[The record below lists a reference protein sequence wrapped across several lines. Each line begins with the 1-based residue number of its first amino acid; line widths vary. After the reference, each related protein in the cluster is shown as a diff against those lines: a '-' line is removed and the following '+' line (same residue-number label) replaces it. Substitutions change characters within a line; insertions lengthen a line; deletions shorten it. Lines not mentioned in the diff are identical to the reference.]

1 MQKKI
6 PAKKSEGGT
15 PRELKGRTKNEGGKR
30 GGKGR
35 GSKLKG
41 RGPKL
46 KGRGS
51 KLRELRERTNIQ
63 RIGLKGKAQKKKGQD
78 SERQVRN
85 PNSGRKEK
93 YCR

>member
-6 PAKKSEGGT
+6 PAKKSEGGK

-63 RIGLKGKAQKKKGQD
+63 RIGLKGKAQKKKSVWTLRVQTGL
-78 SERQVRN
+78 
-85 PNSGRKEK
+85 
-93 YCR
+93 